1 MAKSV
6 FQPIYEDLLSRI
18 QDGRLLPGMPLPSE
32 NTLAVQYGT
41 SRPTIRRA
49 IGLLVEK
56 SLVIRQP
63 GIGSIVAQ
71 HSRSTGERKLKIGI
85 DWNPSESYHNTA
97 FYSDK
102 LLSGILAAAEP
113 HGHTVKFLPR
123 THRELYAKELDGII
137 LTSILPTRE
146 EESSYVTLAKQGIP
160 VVLLNRFPVS
170 KELSYI
176 SVDYYKETYRVI
188 DRMIRNG
195 ARRIALYGPDGYSL
209 TQFSGR
215 VAAWQDAHR
224 ANGIPVDPELTVRN
238 SLPES
243 MEKFIHVLKNNP
255 PDVIFILHGNNTLSL
270 MPVISSLNIRIPEDL
285 ALFCFDDIAELGET
299 MKIPFSFIKMPLK
312 QMGER
317 AVNYIEEFHLSGAA
331 PLKEIATASV
341 EVKECR
347 FLI

>member
-32 NTLAVQYGT
+32 NALAVQYGT

-63 GIGSIVAQ
+63 GIGSIVTSQ
-71 HSRSTGERKLKIGI
+71 PRSNKERKLKIGI
-85 DWNPSESYHNTA
+85 DWNPSESFHNTA

-137 LTSILPTRE
+137 LTSILPTSE

-195 ARRIALYGPDGYSL
+195 ARRIALYGPDGYHL
-209 TQFSGR
+209 MQFSGR

-243 MEKFIHVLKNNP
+243 MEKFIHVL
-255 PDVIFILHGNNTLSL
+255 
-270 MPVISSLNIRIPEDL
+270 
-285 ALFCFDDIAELGET
+285 
-299 MKIPFSFIKMPLK
+299 
-312 QMGER
+312 
-317 AVNYIEEFHLSGAA
+317 
-331 PLKEIATASV
+331 
-341 EVKECR
+341 
-347 FLI
+347 

>member
-32 NTLAVQYGT
+32 NALAVQYGT

-63 GIGSIVAQ
+63 GIGSIVTSQ
-71 HSRSTGERKLKIGI
+71 PRSNKERKLKIGI
-85 DWNPSESYHNTA
+85 DWNPSESFHNTA

-137 LTSILPTRE
+137 LTSILPTSE
-146 EESSYVTLAKQGIP
+146 EESSYVALAKQGIP

-170 KELSYI
+170 KELSFRKTA
-176 SVDYYKETYRVI
+176 SGD
-188 DRMIRNG
+188 IRRCP
-195 ARRIALYGPDGYSL
+195 ADCALRSRRISPDAVFRKSCRMAGRPQGKRDSGGPGTDCEKQSAGKHGKVHSCIEEQSAGCHFYSAWEQYAQPDAGDFL
-209 TQFSGR
+209 IAYPDSGGA
-215 VAAWQDAHR
+215 VAVLFRRYCRTWRDHEDSFLFHQDAVE
-224 ANGIPVDPELTVRN
+224 ADGGTGGEL
-238 SLPES
+238 
-243 MEKFIHVLKNNP
+243 
-255 PDVIFILHGNNTLSL
+255 
-270 MPVISSLNIRIPEDL
+270 
-285 ALFCFDDIAELGET
+285 
-299 MKIPFSFIKMPLK
+299 
-312 QMGER
+312 
-317 AVNYIEEFHLSGAA
+317 Y
-331 PLKEIATASV
+331 
-341 EVKECR
+341 
-347 FLI
+347 